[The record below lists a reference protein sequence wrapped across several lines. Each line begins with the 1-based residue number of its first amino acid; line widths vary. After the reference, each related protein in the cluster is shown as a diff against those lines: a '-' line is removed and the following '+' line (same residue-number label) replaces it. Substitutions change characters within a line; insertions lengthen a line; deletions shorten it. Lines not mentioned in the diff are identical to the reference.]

1 MAIAEANQV
10 LNSSDNADGST
21 ADELQRAS
29 AKLQKAV
36 ESVRSAGL
44 SISHPLVASAAK
56 ASELSKSLHDKGTK
70 IKVSALHVV

>member
-1 MAIAEANQV
+1 MAIAEANQA
-10 LNSSDNADGST
+10 LNSSDKADGST

-29 AKLQKAV
+29 VKLQKAV

-44 SISHPLVASAAK
+44 SPSHPLAK
-56 ASELSKSLHDKGTK
+56 AASQLGKQLRDTGTK